1 MPAIHLIE
9 RTDNVRKV
17 DKDKNEWESGF
28 WPVSEEVA
36 KTLIGGALYLHRGK
50 QQPSHFGGEILS
62 YRVEQSGPEA
72 PCVVFTLRA
81 GGLQR
86 REDRS
91 QRLEQGPEDL
101 LGCCRACPRLT
112 CTVDLSV
119 LAPSPPS
126 RGPH

>member
-36 KTLIGGALYLHRGK
+36 QKLIGGSLFLHRGK

-62 YRVEQSGPEA
+62 YRIEQSGPNA
-72 PCVVFTLRA
+72 GLTVFTLKA
-81 GGLQR
+81 KMDCKDVKT
-86 REDRS
+86 DRKGWVKDTKIFQDS
-91 QRLEQGPEDL
+91 PIPEH
-101 LGCCRACPRLT
+101 A
-112 CTVDLSV
+112 
-119 LAPSPPS
+119 
-126 RGPH
+126 